1 MPLADQNSALMTPHF
16 LKDGHKL
23 PFEQVAQ
30 FMEGWTHFLEEAK
43 IRGLDLRKMQKP
55 EMA

>member
-1 MPLADQNSALMTPHF
+1 MTPHF
-16 LKDGHKL
+16 LKDGQKL

-43 IRGLDLRKMQKP
+43 IRGLDLKKMPKL
-55 EMA
+55 